1 MSDFE
6 IPGERDFPRGQ
17 LERRA
22 SHLVSELRAR
32 RSRRRALIVIP
43 AAAVLLLGAAF
54 AAAASTS
61 VLGRDI
67 VPFFPPPDDVVGE
80 PVQVGPRVLL
90 AEGKAASGARWT
102 LSAYRSDSGLCLDLA
117 FRRGIGGGCG
127 GGLRGEPEGEGRHWV
142 GFGANEFATDP
153 EVFVAGPAARGVGSV
168 ELELA
173 GGGRARTRMIEAPA
187 ELGAP
192 INFYFA
198 VLAHGARV
206 HAVVARDGSGAVLQ
220 RRVVD

>member
-6 IPGERDFPRGQ
+6 IPDGRDLPRGQ

-22 SHLVSELRAR
+22 SHLVRELTAR
-32 RSRRRALIVIP
+32 PNGRRALVVVST
-43 AAAVLLLGAAF
+43 AAVLLLGATL
-54 AAAASTS
+54 AAAASIS
-61 VLGRDI
+61 VAGRDI

-90 AEGKAASGARWT
+90 LEGEAASGARWT
-102 LSAYRSDSGLCLDLA
+102 LSAYRSDRGLCLDLA

-127 GGLRGEPEGEGRHWV
+127 GGLRGEPEAEGRDWV

-153 EVFVAGPAARGVGSV
+153 EVFVAGPAARGVASV

-173 GGGRARTRMIEAPA
+173 GGGRVRTRMIEAPA

-192 INFYFA
+192 IDFYFA
-198 VLAHGARV
+198 LLARGARV
-206 HAVVARDGSGAVLQ
+206 HAIVARDGSGAVLE